1 MTSNLNGA
9 AAPNIPH
16 YTRRRRN
23 MRLALFAGTAGLVA
37 LASPA
42 MAQCVEG
49 PPATFTCSGSTDV
62 PQVLTGLDPVVVTT
76 PGFEVDTTG
85 NGNGLALQVTG
96 DGMVSYTDLQ
106 ASELKGSG
114 VAFVS
119 TGDNGLSDGGLTIFS
134 DGAVVASGT
143 QALRLENNGSG
154 SLNVVWTGTITNSGG
169 NGVAVITDS
178 GSADVSLSVSDVF
191 ALGDAITID
200 RTGSGA
206 LNLTATGTIASLT
219 GTAVDISQFTL
230 SPSDIVVNLATV
242 IGGTQGIDI
251 SNSGTGSISLS
262 VTGPVAVATDGSG
275 IRVVNGTDG
284 SEVTV
289 NAAAVQGVTDGIY
302 VRNEGLGD
310 TRVTTTGLVE
320 GDTGQ
325 GIFARNGQAAAGD
338 LIVTSAEVRG
348 ATAGIVAEQSGSG
361 DLIVNASGPVSGQ
374 TGTGIYAV
382 TGLTSQ
388 NLIVGAQSVSG
399 GQDGILAHHLGLG
412 ETIVTS
418 AGPVSGLGG
427 YGITASTGSEGTNL
441 SILSTDV
448 HGRVSAIRAIS
459 DGTGFIRV
467 VSTGVASGDAE
478 TGIVVEGGAQTTSVS
493 VDAATVTGGLDGI
506 RVEHHGTGATSI
518 SASGTVSGSS
528 SIGIGFFT
536 DTGTTDLSIRTVD
549 VSGTRGVSGTHIGT
563 GSVEIISTGMV
574 TGTADDGIAIGVGGG
589 ADNIL
594 IDVVNVAG
602 ATAGVKV
609 AHSGSGFI
617 RLRATGAVTGA
628 TENGIYLTT
637 EVMTGSIRVEA
648 NAVSGGEDGILI
660 NHRGSGTLGVFATGQ
675 VSGALDGIDVST
687 DLLGEG
693 ITVDV
698 AGVTGG
704 STGIRTVNSGTG
716 ATLIEA
722 TGTVIGGVG
731 VGINAVNG
739 STATDLRIVAGDVRG
754 TNAGMIVS
762 NSGTGGVAVVSTG
775 TIEATGPAGTG
786 LSAFAGPSAT
796 GIDIEVANARG
807 AAAGISTF
815 NSGAGDTVIQVGG
828 VVQGDIQ
835 AIRTETSGGGDI
847 RIVSNGTIRNS
858 SGAASRAITAS
869 GARIIVGNMGTL
881 LGSVDLSGTESLMGN
896 AGTWNGSG
904 GTSLFA
910 GANDELANFVPGV
923 ILGGSAGAV
932 AETTSWTGLERF
944 TNLGRIDLRDGGT
957 GDRIQTSA
965 TTSFSAGSVLAVDI
979 GGATGSDS
987 YRTTGSLE
995 IEPGSL
1001 LLVNRV
1007 QPLTLY
1013 GKHVVVEA
1021 MGGLTGTFDFADQFL
1036 TAFAGLRDGYDA
1048 TTAFVEFAQ
1057 LRDLADAGLTPN
1069 QKEAAAGADS
1079 LNDGSPVKD
1088 ALLLLPTDPAAQ
1100 AAFDQ
1105 LSGEIHPAMRTVLA
1119 EDSRLPRNAVLTRL
1133 SDDQPG
1139 GSVWGQAFG
1148 NWGTS
1153 DGDRNAAEVGRDTTG
1168 LLIGADIVLGDALTL
1183 GLAGGY
1189 LDTDVTLGARNSSGS
1204 ARTIHG
1210 LAYIGARFGG
1220 FGIKAGFGYARADID
1235 TRRVVSFQGFGDT
1248 LNADYDGTLLQG
1260 FAEIGY
1266 RLPLGGGEVEPF
1278 ANVTQV
1284 RVTTDALTESG
1295 GAAALS
1301 VARAREDSTVSTL
1314 GVRFRTA
1321 SVGAFSI
1328 GGAIGWQHGFG
1339 ALDPVGTHRF
1349 AGGDPF
1355 TILGAGQSRDAGI
1368 ANVDA
1373 RLRLAPNITLG
1384 VSYDGVLGTS
1394 GQDHAVKGAFRIA
1407 F

>member
-9 AAPNIPH
+9 AAPNTPH
-16 YTRRRRN
+16 CTRRRRN
-23 MRLALFAGTAGLVA
+23 LRLALLAGTAGLVA

-49 PPATFTCSGSTDV
+49 PPETFTCSGSTDI

-76 PGFEVDTTG
+76 PGFRVDTTG
-85 NGNGLALQVTG
+85 NGNGIALQVSG
-96 DGMVSYTDLQ
+96 DGIVSYTDLQ
-106 ASELKGSG
+106 ASELKGAG

-119 TGDNGLSDGGLTIFS
+119 TGDNGLSNGGLTIFS
-134 DGAVVASGT
+134 DGAIVASGT

-154 SLNVVWTGTITNSGG
+154 ALNVVWTGAITSSGG
-169 NGVAVITDS
+169 NGISVVTG
-178 GSADVSLSVSDVF
+178 GSSAGASLSVSDIF
-191 ALGDAITID
+191 SAGDGITIQ
-200 RTGSGA
+200 GSGA
-206 LNLTATGTIASLT
+206 GPLSLTATGTIASQT
-219 GTAVDISQFTL
+219 GKAVEIKQLAASAA
-230 SPSDIVVNLATV
+230 DIVVNLAAV
-242 IGGTQGIDI
+242 VGGTEGIGI
-251 SNSGTGSISLS
+251 WNYGTAGVSVT
-262 VTGPVAVATDGSG
+262 VTGPVTVADGSG
-275 IRVVNGTDG
+275 IRVVNGEDAGDITINVAG
-284 SEVTV
+284 IQ
-289 NAAAVQGVTDGIY
+289 AGGGDGIY
-302 VRNEGLGD
+302 AVNQGSGN
-310 TRVTTTGLVE
+310 TRVTASGPVQSEAGL
-320 GDTGQ
+320 GMY
-325 GIFARNGQAAAGD
+325 IRNTKAAAGD
-338 LIVTSAEVRG
+338 LIVTSSEVHG
-348 ATAGIVAEQSGSG
+348 ATSGIDAEQAGSG
-361 DLIVNASGPVSGQ
+361 DLIVTA
-374 TGTGIYAV
+374 TG
-382 TGLTSQ
+382 
-388 NLIVGAQSVSG
+388 SVSG
-399 GQDGILAHHLGLG
+399 GAGVGVNAGNMVTSGNIIVATQEVSGDFRGISIANRGSG
-412 ETIVTS
+412 ETLVTAAGAVTS
-418 AGPVSGLGG
+418 LDGNGIAVDNDEPTTNLTILTTDVRGG
-427 YGITASTGSEGTNL
+427 Y
-441 SILSTDV
+441 
-448 HGRVSAIRAIS
+448 SAIRAVS
-459 DGTGFIRV
+459 DGSGFIRI
-467 VSTGVASGDAE
+467 VSSGSAIGDEGA
-478 TGIVVEGGAQTTSVS
+478 GILVQGGAQTSSVS
-493 VDAATVTGGLDGI
+493 IDAATVTSSTGGIWVENHGI
-506 RVEHHGTGATSI
+506 GATSI
-518 SASGTVSGSS
+518 SASGPVSGN
-528 SIGIGFFT
+528 GGTGVGFFT
-536 DTGTTDLSIRTVD
+536 DGDTTDVSVRTAD
-549 VSGTRGVSGTHIGT
+549 VSGLNGISGTHVGT
-563 GSVEIISTGMV
+563 GSVEITSTGTV
-574 TGTADDGIAIGVGGG
+574 TGAAGDGIALGIGGSGG
-589 ADNIL
+589 DVL

-602 ATAGVKV
+602 TETGVKV
-609 AHSGSGFI
+609 AHSGTGFI
-617 RLRATGAVTGA
+617 RLRATGAVSGA
-628 TENGIYLTT
+628 IENGIDLNT
-637 EVMTGSIRVEA
+637 EVSTGSVRIEA
-648 NAVSGGEDGILI
+648 NAVSGGEDGILVT
-660 NHRGSGTLGVFATGQ
+660 HRGSGTLGVFATGP
-675 VSGALDGIDVST
+675 VSGALDGIDLST
-687 DLLGEG
+687 DALGEG
-693 ITVDV
+693 IMVQV

-704 STGIRTVNSGTG
+704 STGIRTANSGTG
-716 ATLIEA
+716 TTLIEA
-722 TGTVIGGVG
+722 TGPVIGGDG
-731 VGINAVNG
+731 VGINVVNAA
-739 STATDLRIVAGDVRG
+739 TATDLRIVAVDVRG
-754 TNAGMIVS
+754 TNAGMVAS
-762 NSGTGGVAVVSTG
+762 NGGTGGVAIVSMG
-775 TIEATGPAGTG
+775 TIEATGPGGTG

-796 GIDIEVANARG
+796 GVDMEVTNARG

-815 NSGAGDTVIQVGG
+815 NSGTGDTVIQVGG

-835 AIRTETSGGGDI
+835 AIRAETSGGGDI
-847 RIVSNGTIRNS
+847 RIVNDGTIRNS
-858 SGAASRAITAS
+858 SGAAFRAITAS
-869 GARIIVGNMGTL
+869 GARIIVGNMGSL

-904 GTSLFA
+904 GTSLFS

-944 TNLGRIDLRDGGT
+944 TNLGRIDLRDGGI

-1069 QKEAAAGADS
+1069 QKETAAGADG
-1079 LNDGSPVKD
+1079 LVDGNPVKD
-1088 ALLLLPTDPAAQ
+1088 ALLLLPTDAAAQ
-1100 AAFDQ
+1100 AAFDK
-1105 LSGEIHPAMRTVLA
+1105 LSGEIHPAMRAVLA

-1168 LLIGADIVLGDALTL
+1168 LLIGADIAVGDTLTL

-1189 LDTDVTLGARNSSGS
+1189 LDTDVRLDARNSSGS

-1210 LAYIGARFGG
+1210 LAYVGARFGG

-1235 TRRVVSFQGFGDT
+1235 TRRIVSFQGFAGT

-1278 ANVTQV
+1278 ASIAQL

-1301 VARAREDSTVSTL
+1301 VAQAREDSTISTL
-1314 GVRFRTA
+1314 GLRFRTA
-1321 SVGAFSI
+1321 SAGAFSI

-1339 ALDPVGTHRF
+1339 TLDPVGRNRF
-1349 AGGDPF
+1349 TGGDPF

-1368 ANVDA
+1368 VNVDA
-1373 RLRLAPNITLG
+1373 RLRLAPAITLG